1 MYRMQYFQ
9 FMKTWHKQLIVAV
22 LLLLVGVLTYRM
34 ITERWGAFAGG
45 VLPALSLL
53 FGKWAYESR
62 KQDS

>member
-1 MYRMQYFQ
+1 
-9 FMKTWHKQLIVAV
+9 MKTWHQQLIAAV